1 MPHVRITRY
10 NKHANGVVERG
21 HYTLRESIVRSCR
34 KRPDGTPMNRHQA
47 ISLAVFADHVTI
59 SSVTGFSPFYL
70 LHGTHPILPFDYI
83 EASFLVTGF
92 HPNTET
98 SELLALHMRQL
109 EKREEDLAAAA
120 KTLRRARC
128 TSREQFMRR
137 YHHRIQKK
145 VYEPGELVLM
155 RNSEIEESLAKMKTV
170 DRYLG
175 PYQVVKRTRM
185 GNYVLQELDGVLL

>member
-1 MPHVRITRY
+1 M
-10 NKHANGVVERG
+10 
-21 HYTLRESIVRSCR
+21 
-34 KRPDGTPMNRHQA
+34 
-47 ISLAVFADHVTI
+47 
-59 SSVTGFSPFYL
+59 
-70 LHGTHPILPFDYI
+70 
-83 EASFLVTGF
+83 
-92 HPNTET
+92 ET
-98 SELLALHMRQL
+98 SELLALRMRQL
-109 EKREEDLAAAA
+109 EKREEDLAAATEA
-120 KTLRRARC
+120 LRRARC

-185 GNYVLQELDGVLL
+185 GNYVLQELDGALLRNTIAAFRVIGYISRDDPEIPQTPPMTFEPESESESEPEPDTETETETSP